1 MSAIDNFELALAAQL
16 HEQSQWLL
24 GERVEASPDQS
35 IRCLGALSVRIKS
48 EPVVMTGR
56 ARDVVCALL
65 TRPTAQAP
73 AAVIASELWPH
84 GELDYALGALNTT
97 LYRMRRRNGLSDL
110 IVLRDGY
117 LSMNPK
123 WFVDRQVLEVAMDT
137 ASALLLSK
145 KACTESTLSA
155 LADFACAI
163 YRGPLLE
170 DEALESVASAR
181 TRLRVRLI
189 DVVQRIEARLEAKN
203 IGSGWTESLCAIDP
217 QARIHRRRVP
227 CFTASS
233 TQQTMATTKW
243 ASPAQV
249 SHQRGRLQG
258 AQVGA

>member
-24 GERVEASPDQS
+24 GVSDEASPDQS

-117 LSMNPK
+117 HRGARGEQRSRSDEDQARGSHEQSSCGRSREQHDSPRVPRRDHAGPAL
-123 WFVDRQVLEVAMDT
+123 R
-137 ASALLLSK
+137 ASAPP
-145 KACTESTLSA
+145 LSA
-155 LADFACAI
+155 CVPSRFAASSAHADRARPNRRRLGARASGTP
-163 YRGPLLE
+163 RGPL
-170 DEALESVASAR
+170 V
-181 TRLRVRLI
+181 
-189 DVVQRIEARLEAKN
+189 
-203 IGSGWTESLCAIDP
+203 
-217 QARIHRRRVP
+217 
-227 CFTASS
+227 
-233 TQQTMATTKW
+233 
-243 ASPAQV
+243 
-249 SHQRGRLQG
+249 
-258 AQVGA
+258 